1 MLVVCFSTY
10 SQKVNL
16 NRCISSNFRLET
28 LALVRC
34 EANEVKIKAL
44 LPDQKGC
51 HASRLVN
58 RDLFDMATSFQET
71 GLPVQ
76 LHLLFLALVPK
87 IRKMS

>member
-1 MLVVCFSTY
+1 MPAVQATAFDRKILNYRQAVSILVVCFSTY

-34 EANEVKIKAL
+34 EANEVKIEAL

-51 HASRLVN
+51 HPL
-58 RDLFDMATSFQET
+58 
-71 GLPVQ
+71 G
-76 LHLLFLALVPK
+76 
-87 IRKMS
+87 